1 MANPRLLWGLLNLS
15 MPSMLPFRL
24 FTGLSPYSL
33 MFLWSGSISLYVIPF
48 SRMASIL
55 AHGLSVGP
63 VLIPSTWFFFFFK
76 TFLFTWKSQ
85 LHRET
90 LPTHWFIPQSGL
102 QQTRLSQ
109 AKVKSSIQVPYV
121 ALAKSSAR
129 DLHQHWSIRDVNWY
143 TC

>member
-15 MPSMLPFRL
+15 MSSMLPFRL

-48 SRMASIL
+48 SRMASIITWVISGSCINTF
-55 AHGLSVGP
+55 H
-63 VLIPSTWFFFFFK
+63 LILFFFFK

-102 QQTRLSQ
+102 QRTRLSQ
-109 AKVKSSIQVPYV
+109 AKIKSSIQVPYV
-121 ALAKSSAR
+121 AFAKSSAR
-129 DLHQHWSIRDVNWY
+129 DLHQHWSIRDVNWC